1 MVQDLSVYR
10 NFNPSYTTIY
20 PRLHTL
26 TCGMIQPPSPSDID
40 SSSDND
46 NDSHK
51 DEKGLTPIGDDPAE
65 LVALNL
71 SLLHITLVRL
81 DGSLFSALW
90 KAISQLPR
98 LKTLRLLSVSIDSET
113 VDAEAL
119 WEACANAE
127 KLYILGSVF
136 AAINGIAAHLIS
148 HRIRFLHVRAIKRE
162 GEGSDSNLKQ
172 LELIRRCP
180 KLEELVWRV
189 DSEYDSH
196 VTELFVEDIAQGR
209 WPALERLSFG
219 YNMADEQLEP
229 IINRIRVIVK
239 LDMSSTGLGP
249 LSFQTLIG
257 RHCNVI
263 QELSLQGCSH
273 VTSAMI
279 QELLCSCPF
288 LKVFRGDEIIAKDI
302 VNGEPWACLSI
313 KVLHVY
319 ISFAAREQDLQH
331 KVFECLSKLSQLQ
344 DFSIRDP
351 RVSSVNMCQNSL
363 DFRLKSGLGVL
374 ETLRN
379 LRRIDWQHTLQTFE
393 EDDIR
398 WMLRNWKQ
406 LEYAHGCMG
415 DVVNRH
421 AHIIRMLQLRGVQT
435 F

>member
-1 MVQDLSVYR
+1 
-10 NFNPSYTTIY
+10 
-20 PRLHTL
+20 
-26 TCGMIQPPSPSDID
+26 MIQPPSPS
-40 SSSDND
+40 ND
-46 NDSHK
+46 NDSNNDNDK
-51 DEKGLTPIGDDPAE
+51 DEKGLIPIGNDPAE

-90 KAISQLPR
+90 KAISQLPQ
-98 LKTLRLLSVSIDSET
+98 LKTLRLLNVSIGSEA

-127 KLYILGSVF
+127 KLYVLGSAF

-148 HRIRFLHVRAIKRE
+148 HRVRFLQIRAIKSE
-162 GEGSDSNLKQ
+162 AEGSDNNLKQ

-180 KLEELVWRV
+180 KLEELVWHM
-189 DSEYDSH
+189 DSEI
-196 VTELFVEDIAQGR
+196 FVEDIAQGR
-209 WPALERLSFG
+209 WPMLERLSFG

-229 IINRIRVIVK
+229 IINRIPVIVK

-249 LSFQTLIG
+249 LSFQSLIG
-257 RHCNVI
+257 RHCSMI
-263 QELSLQGCSH
+263 QELSLQNCSH
-273 VTSAMI
+273 VTSAII
-279 QELLCSCPF
+279 QELLCSCPS
-288 LKVFRGDEIIAKDI
+288 LRVLRGDEIIAKDI
-302 VNGEPWACLSI
+302 VNGRPWACLSI

-319 ISFAAREQDLQH
+319 ISFAAKEQDLQH
-331 KVFECLSKLSQLQ
+331 KVFECLSRLSRLQ

-351 RVSSVNMCQNSL
+351 RVSSINMCQNSL

-374 ETLRN
+374 ENLRD

-406 LEYAHGCMG
+406 LEYAYGCMG
-415 DVVNRH
+415 DIVNRH

-435 F
+435 Y